1 MVRNRTANAAQPKG
15 SRSSILLVSA
25 KLESAAEWSAIGPE
39 NRGVRND
46 GRSIRPLSAIP
57 PLAQLVEV
65 ARSIGG
71 SNPLRG
77 TILAL

>member
-1 MVRNRTANAAQPKG
+1 MVQHRFAKPAQPKG

-46 GRSIRPLSAIP
+46 GRSIRPLSAIT
-57 PLAQLVEV
+57 
-65 ARSIGG
+65 R
-71 SNPLRG
+71 
-77 TILAL
+77 LALCTDAARKRGA